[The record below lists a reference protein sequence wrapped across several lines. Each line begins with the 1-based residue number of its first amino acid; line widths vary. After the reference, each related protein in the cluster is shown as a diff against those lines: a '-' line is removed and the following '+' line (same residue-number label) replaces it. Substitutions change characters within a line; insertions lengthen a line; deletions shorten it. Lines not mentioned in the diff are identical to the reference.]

1 MTFRKG
7 QSGNPAGRKPGTG
20 RMTPLREKIARDV
33 PEILA
38 ALGERAKQGDP
49 QAARL
54 LLERTLP
61 PLRPENRPPRGAT
74 PTDPQGIL
82 QAVSDGRLSLEQA
95 EALMGLAATA
105 ARFSEVEIQARLE
118 RLEALLSGK
127 G

>member
-20 RMTPLREKIARDV
+20 RLTPLREKIARDL

-38 ALGERAKQGDP
+38 ALAVEAKQGNP
-49 QAARL
+49 QAAKL

-61 PLRPENRPPRGAT
+61 PLRPEARPPQGAT

-82 QAVSDGRLSLEQA
+82 SAVGAGTLTLEQG
-95 EALMGLAATA
+95 EALMNLAATA
-105 ARFSEVEIQARLE
+105 ARISELVEIEARLKA
-118 RLEALLSGK
+118 LETLAGR
-127 G
+127 